1 MGGENTGNKR
11 DLRSLLAGYG
21 AKPASP
27 LQQRQ
32 DAQLTRY
39 EAGSGEGINEIRQ
52 ALAKDPENDKLLDW
66 LAFALYSN
74 NELEEAVGLY
84 ARLVEKTPANTT
96 YHYYLANCF
105 AKKGHVQ
112 KAIVEW
118 KKVVQIDPYSKMG
131 RKAQAR
137 VDQAM
142 LLLKRMMAQ
151 APGGT
156 PGQGNTPGS

>member
-1 MGGENTGNKR
+1 MDENNPGAKR

-21 AKPASP
+21 AKPTSP

-39 EAGSGEGINEIRQ
+39 ETGSGEGINEIRQ
-52 ALAKDPENDKLLDW
+52 ALAKDPENEKLLDW

-74 NELEEAVGLY
+74 NELDEAMVLY
-84 ARLVEKTPANTT
+84 LRLVDKSPANTT
-96 YHYYLANCF
+96 YHYYLANCH
-105 AKKGHVQ
+105 AKKGSVQ

-118 KKVVQIDPYSKMG
+118 KKVVHIDPYSKMG

-137 VDQAM
+137 VDQATLVLRRAM
-142 LLLKRMMAQ
+142 QQSNLS
-151 APGGT
+151 GE
-156 PGQGNTPGS
+156 S